1 MAWEFQTFNSD
12 FILLGI
18 FDHSTTH
25 ILLFFLVLGVSAVAI
40 MGNTLVVLFLYLD
53 TQLHTPMYFL
63 LSQLP
68 LMDLMG
74 ISTNVPKMVFNYPS
88 GSKFISVAGC
98 ATQIFSYT
106 SLLGCEYFL
115 LAVIK
120 SWWWKYLWSTCF
132 IEIYQFAK
140 IIYFSMTLLGYRHF
154 LFLYKFR
161 YHQSQNTQF
170 QFMHRKLI

>member
-18 FDHSTTH
+18 FDHSSTH

-68 LMDLMG
+68 LIDLMG
-74 ISTNVPKMVFNYPS
+74 LSTNVPKMVFNYLS

-98 ATQIFSYT
+98 ATQIFFYT
-106 SLLGCEYFL
+106 SLLGYEYFL

-120 SWWWKYLWSTCF
+120 S
-132 IEIYQFAK
+132 
-140 IIYFSMTLLGYRHF
+140 
-154 LFLYKFR
+154 
-161 YHQSQNTQF
+161 
-170 QFMHRKLI
+170 